1 MMKRKWMILIA
12 LVLVLCLLT
21 GCSGEELQLDD
32 GDGPLYQ
39 YAMPAEGDEIAVI
52 HTSMG
57 DITVRFFPEQA
68 PKAVKNFLELAK
80 RGYYDGTKFH
90 RVINEFMIQA
100 GSPGGNGSSGESIYG
115 GGFEV
120 EHSPM
125 LHHLH
130 GALAMANTGEP
141 NSNRAQW
148 YIVQNSAL
156 TFHYQGNQ
164 LAQMQKLDPIYGYTQ
179 KVIHAYKQDG
189 GVPSC
194 DGRYTVFGQVISG
207 LDVVD
212 RIGRMR
218 TDADDRPVNDIVV
231 TSIEVMTYSA
241 D

>member
-1 MMKRKWMILIA
+1 MKKWMILTA
-12 LVLVLCLLT
+12 LVLMLCLLT
-21 GCSGEELQLDD
+21 GCGNELELDD

-39 YAMPAEGDEIAVI
+39 YTMPEEGAEIAVI

-68 PKAVKNFLELAK
+68 PKAVKNFLGLAK
-80 RGYYDGTKFH
+80 EGYYNGTKFH

-100 GSPGGNGSSGESIYG
+100 GSPNGDGSSGESIYG
-115 GGFEV
+115 KGFET
-120 EHSPM
+120 ETSPL

-130 GALAMANTGEP
+130 GALAMANTGLP
-141 NSNRAQW
+141 DSNQAQW
-148 YIVQNSAL
+148 YIIQYNGLAMD
-156 TFHYQGNQ
+156 YQGDR
-164 LAQMQKLDPIYGYTQ
+164 LAQKQKTDPVYGYTQ
-179 KVIHAYKQDG
+179 KVIDSYKNDG
-189 GVPSC
+189 GVPGC

-218 TDADDRPVNDIVV
+218 TDENDRPVEDIIV
-231 TSIEVMTYSA
+231 TSVEVTTYHA